1 MPALPA
7 APTTLRV
14 LRGALDLVD
23 DALVDLCALR
33 LGLARHIGAVKR
45 RKGLPLRDAARE
57 AVVLGRAT
65 RRARRRGLDAAAV
78 QEWMHL
84 LLREARH
91 VQRPHECVDGAAA
104 DVDQG
109 ALAAIAASVGTEPL
123 PEPSVFALPDVS
135 SLPLPPKALVAL
147 SLRCVPRPLQ
157 QALLEALLNRALA
170 SPLAAGKLAFLD
182 GRVVAVEVGDLGLRW
197 AFTRRD
203 GRLCAPPA
211 GCPAAA
217 TIRGEA
223 LDLVLLAGRLEDPD
237 TLFFQRRLSV
247 EGDTELGLTVR
258 NLLDQLPWED
268 VPLGLRIVL
277 NRAARLAQAQ
287 RARRPVQPTAA
298 PMPAVP
304 YQ

>member
-7 APTTLRV
+7 APTPLRV
-14 LRGALDLVD
+14 LRGVLDLVD
-23 DALVDLCALR
+23 DALVDLYALR
-33 LGLARHIGAVKR
+33 LGVVRHIGAVKR
-45 RKGLPLRDAARE
+45 AAGLPLRDAARE
-57 AVVLGRAT
+57 AVVL
-65 RRARRRGLDAAAV
+65 RRAARRGRQRGLEHAAV

-84 LLREARH
+84 LLREARR